1 MVTTFGGWDNAAVKL
16 VRELA
21 KSKKAEPAHIFDS
34 VSITIA
40 RSVSRLLRKA
50 LGPVRFVTGSR
61 KLGTTSNKQFST
73 CKKHFSTSSKL
84 FKGDSISVV
93 PSGRMAGY
101 KRVNPEINP
110 TYPEQSKYDEPL
122 VGFPAAAP
130 AEPQIPAAERGIR
143 AKAALQR
150 SAVYQSAR
158 KQWERPIFSQEQRS
172 QMAKPRKWLPP
183 RSSQGSVRAR
193 VAELDSCPAKPI
205 VPQSHRGAGAVLVNG
220 GESESEYVE
229 MDPYARKGKN
239 RAWLA
244 RIKAEAGRKG
254 PPVRVD
260 EVVRPV
266 GVVGEGCRSN
276 TPGHEIRAGG
286 VSVLP
291 VSQCTPPQRVSRL
304 SVFRGQFDELEYND
318 WKFEQG
324 NYGLSSNRSN
334 IMSDLS
340 RSVHNIMSDARNQP
354 EFSYFS

>member
-1 MVTTFGGWDNAAVKL
+1 M
-16 VRELA
+16 
-21 KSKKAEPAHIFDS
+21 S
-34 VSITIA
+34 
-40 RSVSRLLRKA
+40 
-50 LGPVRFVTGSR
+50 GP
-61 KLGTTSNKQFST
+61 
-73 CKKHFSTSSKL
+73 
-84 FKGDSISVV
+84 
-93 PSGRMAGY
+93 
-101 KRVNPEINP
+101 KRVNPEINH

-130 AEPQIPAAERGIR
+130 AEPQIPAAERGSR
-143 AKAALQR
+143 ARAALQR

-193 VAELDSCPAKPI
+193 VAELDSCPAKPV
-205 VPQSHRGAGAVLVNG
+205 VPQSHRGAGAVLVDG

-286 VSVLP
+286 VSLLP

-324 NYGLSSNRSN
+324 NYVLSSNRS
-334 IMSDLS
+334 
-340 RSVHNIMSDARNQP
+340 NIMSDARNQP